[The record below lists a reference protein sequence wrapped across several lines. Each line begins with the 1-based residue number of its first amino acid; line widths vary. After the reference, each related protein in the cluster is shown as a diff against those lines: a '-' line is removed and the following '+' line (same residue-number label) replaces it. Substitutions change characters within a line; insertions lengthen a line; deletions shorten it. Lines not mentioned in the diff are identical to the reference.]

1 MRIFRTVCLY
11 VCVWVCGLACAC
23 LCVRACVCMFVL
35 FTQQTCTHTQPPPPA
50 SKQSLSTSYLLFL
63 FPHHIFSFALLIS
76 FLYLSCLLIPQ
87 FLPFLSPHHI
97 FCFSHIFSLSSS
109 YLLFPHI
116 FSFLIVS
123 SLPLSLSTISLH
135 NFINQLQPLTSSS
148 LLSISSLSL
157 TLHPSIPHPFIPG
170 ELCVY
175 VDFMPISPTVLHI

>member
-1 MRIFRTVCLY
+1 MRVHVC
-11 VCVWVCGLACAC
+11 VCGLACAC
-23 LCVRACVCMFVL
+23 LCSSPNRHA
-35 FTQQTCTHTQPPPPA
+35 HTLNPPPA

>member
-1 MRIFRTVCLY
+1 MRVHVC
-11 VCVWVCGLACAC
+11 VCGLACAC
-23 LCVRACVCMFVL
+23 LCSSPNRHA
-35 FTQQTCTHTQPPPPA
+35 HTLNPPPA

-76 FLYLSCLLIPQ
+76 FLYLSCLLFPQ
-87 FLPFLSPHHI
+87 YLPFLSPHHI

>member
-1 MRIFRTVCLY
+1 MRVHVC
-11 VCVWVCGLACAC
+11 VCGLACAC
-23 LCVRACVCMFVL
+23 LCSSPNRHA
-35 FTQQTCTHTQPPPPA
+35 HTLNPPPA

-76 FLYLSCLLIPQ
+76 FLYLSCLLFPQ